1 MIGDLAHE
9 ILLSA
14 PGPNWPFRFRVG
26 LGLGLGL
33 GLSTI
38 AKYCSIC
45 IILLIYLHE
54 KKSFTLLPESL
65 NGEVKLVP
73 HHLEEVLH
81 MWAGDVIVET
91 LLILPPL
98 QLQEGDLPRVPRVLL
113 IDVQTDETGT
123 VLLIHYGINCIMNLR
138 SFKYTGICLFI
149 LVTSL
154 TNFLLYFLCLSAN
167 SAVTKSFPL
176 KLQKTKY
183 YFGSLQCLPNH
194 FLL

>member
-81 MWAGDVIVET
+81 MWAGDVIIET

-113 IDVQTDETGT
+113 IDVKTDESGT
-123 VLLIHYGINCIMNLR
+123 VLLIHHGKKLHYWINVRLQIYRYLSIHFGDFPNKLPLVLFVFKSEFCRHKKL
-138 SFKYTGICLFI
+138 SF
-149 LVTSL
+149 
-154 TNFLLYFLCLSAN
+154 
-167 SAVTKSFPL
+167 
-176 KLQKTKY
+176 
-183 YFGSLQCLPNH
+183 
-194 FLL
+194 